1 MAEKRLIYLLLI
13 YLSTSLTAT
22 DRYLEV
28 HMYHSG
34 SESYL
39 DREKKN
45 SNRKIRKKI
54 DFEIQVR
61 QRDGEDT
68 QRWTNLK
75 IKNGIIKSKLANVY
89 NIL

>member
-1 MAEKRLIYLLLI
+1 
-13 YLSTSLTAT
+13 LTAT

-34 SESYL
+34 S
-39 DREKKN
+39 KKN

-54 DFEIQVR
+54 DFELQVR